1 MSIFRRKGTIEG
13 LFRIGAEEHLNT
25 DAVAETPTRRG
36 VKHEVYYVRG
46 RPFIAPAQ
54 QIGAPRLRRGDEPA
68 HRTRPP
74 CRLQAGRTRFTA
86 CSFLH
91 PLRIP
96 SFAPKHVAPLTT
108 LCATSLPPSKGRPTS
123 RRSPSPPP
131 QLPSPPALFSKSP
144 PPSPPP
150 AALPPPSSHLPPPLL
165 FPPPPPAA
173 LALRILVA
181 QPPADAPAP
190 SSRLAAPVL
199 APAPKPRV
207 QPAFLGGPPMPH
219 NRSVSPRREP
229 RELAGRMGASRG
241 ALSSAKAV
249 MAEEEMAA
257 LFRNNLL
264 RSCWKPGL
272 SAEAVQHVLT
282 IWEIKLVEVLHRW
295 VHPEK
300 WEGLKRWKRMWR
312 LRSGRLRDMVRLT
325 APSTLPRPPALPPS
339 YPPSAPPSPPAPPL
353 LPSSAHLLRLLLSP
367 FPPSPLLPVSLPS
380 PPAPPHTTLI
390 APSHSPHMPHA
401 APCPPGHHRS
411 PPPPAARRRCP
422 PLPAAR
428 RRRRSLAAR
437 PLLPSLS
444 LSSPTPLPGRA
455 SQFQRAFGM
464 KDRKKRRALTVWQK
478 RTTHIP
484 AHFKNRARR
493 KFLLWKRTALLMR
506 SLACCRLKQPF
517 AQWRR
522 RAELRK
528 SRQGT
533 MINALGALRNPGLK
547 HAFNTWWFKVRPKP
561 HTHSRAFTTQPA
573 AALPGSARSGRVSL
587 PTCRA
592 LSSFTSPPAFP
603 AR

>member
-1 MSIFRRKGTIEG
+1 
-13 LFRIGAEEHLNT
+13 
-25 DAVAETPTRRG
+25 
-36 VKHEVYYVRG
+36 
-46 RPFIAPAQ
+46 
-54 QIGAPRLRRGDEPA
+54 
-68 HRTRPP
+68 
-74 CRLQAGRTRFTA
+74 
-86 CSFLH
+86 
-91 PLRIP
+91 
-96 SFAPKHVAPLTT
+96 
-108 LCATSLPPSKGRPTS
+108 
-123 RRSPSPPP
+123 
-131 QLPSPPALFSKSP
+131 
-144 PPSPPP
+144 
-150 AALPPPSSHLPPPLL
+150 
-165 FPPPPPAA
+165 
-173 LALRILVA
+173 
-181 QPPADAPAP
+181 
-190 SSRLAAPVL
+190 
-199 APAPKPRV
+199 
-207 QPAFLGGPPMPH
+207 MPH

-339 YPPSAPPSPPAPPL
+339 YPPPPPPFPARAT
-353 LPSSAHLLRLLLSP
+353 PSSL
-367 FPPSPLLPVSLPS
+367 
-380 PPAPPHTTLI
+380 PPHTSSVSSSPRFPLLRFYPSPSLHLPP
-390 APSHSPHMPHA
+390 PSHHPHRSVSSPHMPHA
-401 APCPPGHHRS
+401 LRARPVTTAPRRHPRS
-411 PPPPAARRRCP
+411 PPLP

-428 RRRRSLAAR
+428 RHRRSLAAR